1 VKCVNTDSIHI
12 ICSTNC
18 TRCTITNQDESPL
31 DADVT
36 AASLADD
43 LSTCEPYTSE
53 KLSRLRSGYSLLSAP
68 SVVVKFNFNSPQV
81 CNLFTFF
88 AALHRIF
95 TIRFYMIS
103 SVALGEQV
111 FFYLVKYSIAVMIT
125 HSVVCLSVD
134 VGRVLMKHVK
144 LMIFLVTLL

>member
-1 VKCVNTDSIHI
+1 VKCVHTDSVHI

-53 KLSRLRSGYSLLSAP
+53 KLSRLRSGYNLLSAS
-68 SVVVKFNFNSPQV
+68 SVVIKFNFNSPQV
-81 CNLFTFF
+81 CNLFTCFGG
-88 AALHRIF
+88 LHRIF
-95 TIRFYMIS
+95 TIHFYMMS
-103 SVALGEQV
+103 SVALSEQV
-111 FFYLVKYSIAVMIT
+111 FVWSN
-125 HSVVCLSVD
+125 
-134 VGRVLMKHVK
+134 
-144 LMIFLVTLL
+144 TL